1 MKINKLAFS
10 PCIAVASFMVLSLCL
25 RAAPSGASSL
35 EAAVETVVVT
45 ATREARSKQE
55 LPEAVQVFDQD
66 TIDAVSPSH
75 PSEILNRVAGVH
87 VNNLG
92 GEGHMTSIRQ
102 PISTRGVYLYL
113 EDGIAIRPTG
123 FFNHNSLYEVNVPQS
138 GAIEVTKG
146 PGSALYGSDAI
157 GGLINSIT
165 RTPPDQTEIKL
176 NLEAGSDQWQRGLLS
191 FGARQG
197 AHSAVVNL
205 NTTRNDSFRDQ
216 AEYSRD
222 SLTAR
227 WDYQADDSL
236 KVKTLLSYT
245 EVDQSGVS
253 SLEEADYKND
263 IEKNRFHGN
272 TAFRH
277 VEALRLSSEFS
288 WQPSDQELLT
298 LTPYYR
304 DNTASMSPSWM
315 VSYDPNIRESQ
326 FQSYGLLSKYRI
338 NSSDSVQWIAGVDLD
353 YTASQYQEEAV
364 SHSLDGD
371 IYTGFTS
378 LKNSVTVFDSY
389 NFDAKQKSVSPYVHL
404 EIQMT
409 DRWLASL
416 GVRYDHFTIEYDDN
430 LSSSVADGIF
440 IPQLG
445 RPVTHQ
451 RPEDQTV
458 TFSEWSPKFG
468 VVFQISDK
476 HVGYFNARHG
486 FSIPSVGTLFRSG
499 SSSNTDE
506 LEPISADS
514 VELGVKGELAP
525 WLRYE
530 VAVYQMDIEDDII
543 SVVNGFER
551 NVFNAGE
558 TQHRGIEVSLNGAL
572 GSEWL
577 YAIAFS
583 KTDQKYDSF
592 SYTCCFPSQ
601 NIDVSGNEIGKAPD
615 MIANVSLAYTPKMI
629 EGLRFEIEWEY
640 LSEYYT
646 DETNSA
652 DYDGHDLLN
661 FRASYRVSPKLEL
674 YGRVQ
679 NLTDERY
686 STYTSNQVGDDDISY
701 RPGTPRSVYA
711 GVRYTF

>member
-1 MKINKLAFS
+1 MNRDKISLSMGLVAL
-10 PCIAVASFMVLSLCL
+10 PLMGLTTIASAQESV
-25 RAAPSGASSL
+25 RSSL
-35 EAAVETVVVT
+35 ETVVVT
-45 ATREARSKQE
+45 ATREARSHLE
-55 LPEAVQVFDQD
+55 LPEAVQVFDQE

-75 PSEILNRVAGVH
+75 PSDILNRAAGVH

-113 EDGIAIRPTG
+113 EDGIPIRPTG

-138 GAIEVTKG
+138 GVIEVTKG

-165 RTPPDQTEIKL
+165 RTPPEQTEVKL
-176 NLEAGSDQWQRGLLS
+176 NLEVGSDQWQRGLLS
-191 FGARQG
+191 FGSSVG

-205 NTTRNDSFRDQ
+205 NTTRNDSFREEG
-216 AEYSRD
+216 EYARD

-227 WDYQADDSL
+227 WDYQSDEQL
-236 KVKTLLSYT
+236 QVKTLLSYT

-253 SLEEADYKND
+253 SLELLDYKNNTD
-263 IEKNRFHGN
+263 RNRFHGD
-272 TAFRH
+272 TAFRD
-277 VEALRLSSEFS
+277 VKALRLSSEFS
-288 WQPSDQELLT
+288 WQLNDHELLT

-304 DNTASMSPSWM
+304 DNTTSMSPSWM
-315 VSYDPNIRESQ
+315 VTYDPNVRESQ
-326 FQSYGLLSKYRI
+326 FQSYGVVSKYRF
-338 NSSDSVQWIAGVDLD
+338 NSSDQVQWIFGLDLD
-353 YTASQYQEEAV
+353 YTPSEYQEQAV
-364 SHSLDGD
+364 NYSLDED
-371 IYTGFTS
+371 VYTGFTP
-378 LKNSVTVFDSY
+378 LKDSSTVFDSY
-389 NFDAKQKSVSPYVHL
+389 HFDAEQTSISPYAHL
-404 EIQMT
+404 EI
-409 DRWLASL
+409 DLSERLLVSF
-416 GVRYDHFTIEYDDN
+416 GVRYDHFTIDYEDN
-430 LSSSVADGIF
+430 LSDSVSERVF

-445 RPVTHQ
+445 RPVTHH
-451 RPEDQTV
+451 RAEDQTV
-458 TFSEWSPKFG
+458 RFSEWSPKFG
-468 VVFQISDK
+468 VVYQLSDE
-476 HVGYFNARHG
+476 HVAYFNARHG

-499 SSSNTDE
+499 STRNTDE

-514 VELGVKGELAP
+514 IELGIKGEAAA

-530 VAVYQMDIEDDII
+530 VAVYQMNIEDDII

-572 GSEWL
+572 SDEWL

-583 KTDQKYDSF
+583 KTDQTYDSF

-615 MIANVSLAYTPKMI
+615 TVANVTLAYAPNAI
-629 EGLRFEIEWEY
+629 EGLRLELEWAH

-646 DETNSA
+646 DETNTA
-652 DYDGHDLLN
+652 KYDGHDLLN
-661 FRASYRVSPKLEL
+661 LRASYRVNTGLEF
-674 YGRVQ
+674 YGRIQ
-679 NLTDERY
+679 NLADELY
-686 STYTSNQVGDDDISY
+686 STYTSNQVGDSDISY
-701 RPGTPRSVYA
+701 RPGAPRSVYA

>member
-1 MKINKLAFS
+1 MNTVKIALPF
-10 PCIAVASFMVLSLCL
+10 CIV
-25 RAAPSGASSL
+25 AAPFMTLSSPLLAAQSASTSL
-35 EAAVETVVVT
+35 ETVVVT

-66 TIDAVSPSH
+66 IIDAVSPSH
-75 PSEILNRVAGVH
+75 PSEILNRAAGVH

-113 EDGIAIRPTG
+113 EDGIPIRPTG

-138 GAIEVTKG
+138 GVIEVTKG
-146 PGSALYGSDAI
+146 PASALYGSDAI
-157 GGLINSIT
+157 GGVINSIT
-165 RTPPDQTEIKL
+165 RTPPEKTEAKL
-176 NLEAGSDQWQRGLLS
+176 NLEAGSDQWRRGLLS
-191 FGARQG
+191 FGSRQG

-216 AEYSRD
+216 AKYSRD

-227 WDYQADDSL
+227 WDYQADSGL
-236 KVKTLLSYT
+236 NVKSLLSYT

-253 SLEEADYKND
+253 SLEQADYKND
-263 IEKNRFHGN
+263 TEKNRFQGN
-272 TAFRH
+272 TAFRE
-277 VEALRLSSEFS
+277 VEALRVSSEIS

-304 DNTASMSPSWM
+304 DNTTSMSPSWM
-315 VSYDPNIRESQ
+315 VSYDPNVRESQ
-326 FQSYGLLSKYRI
+326 FQSFGLLSKYRI
-338 NSSDSVQWIAGVDLD
+338 NSSDSVQWIMGVDLD
-353 YTASQYQEEAV
+353 YTTSQYQEEAV
-364 SHSLDGD
+364 SHTLEGD

-378 LKNSVTVFDSY
+378 LKDGVAVFDSY
-389 NFDAKQKSVSPYVHL
+389 NFDAEQTSVSPYVHVEL
-404 EIQMT
+404 QMT
-409 DRWLASL
+409 DRLLASF
-416 GVRYDHFTIEYDDN
+416 GVRYDHFSIDYEDN
-430 LSSSVADGIF
+430 LSPSVSDRIF

-458 TFSEWSPKFG
+458 KFSEWSPKLG
-468 VVFQISDK
+468 LVYQLSDGQVV
-476 HVGYFNARHG
+476 YFNARHG

-499 SSSNTDE
+499 STRNTDQ

-514 VELGVKGELAP
+514 VELGLKGELAS

-530 VAVYQMDIEDDII
+530 LAVYQMNIKDDII

-558 TQHRGIEVSLNGAL
+558 TQHRGVEISLNGAL
-572 GSEWL
+572 GNEWV
-577 YAIAFS
+577 YAVAFS
-583 KTDQKYDSF
+583 QTEQKYDTF

-615 MIANVSLAYTPKMI
+615 TIANVSLAYAPKAI
-629 EGLRFEIEWEY
+629 DGLRLEIEWEH

-652 DYDGHDLLN
+652 EYDGHDLMN
-661 FRASYRVSPKLEL
+661 FRASYRLNAELEF

-686 STYTSNQVGDDDISY
+686 STYTSNQVGDNDISY